1 MPDEIQMEQKLY
13 RFMEID
19 TCPMCGG
26 EIYVANNGYRGVQDI
41 KQIPGDTVFRIPCTD
56 KEKKVGDVHGG
67 NIVCGEFQIR
77 RVHPETL
84 DDDWVATWVSTPGI
98 WG

>member
-1 MPDEIQMEQKLY
+1 MSDEIQMEQKLY

-26 EIYVANNGYRGVQDI
+26 EIYVQDNGVLGQQDI
-41 KQIPGDTVFRIPCTD
+41 KKIPGDTVFRIRCTD
-56 KEKKVGDVHGG
+56 ATGTTLM
-67 NIVCGEFQIR
+67 CGEFQIR

-84 DDDWVATWVSTPGI
+84 DDDWVATWLSTPGI